1 MDNTIITRFP
11 PSPTGSL
18 HLGGARTA
26 IFNWLYARHMNGRF
40 VLRIED
46 TDLQR
51 STQESVDAIFEAMAW
66 LGIDWDEGPYFQSK
80 RFDIYKEHIDR
91 LVADG
96 SAYYCTCTPEQ
107 VDRMREEAK
116 KSGGKPKYDGSCRE
130 KNLQWEAGAVVR
142 FKAPLTGSTVIEDKI
157 RGNIAFAN
165 TELDD
170 FIIARGDGSPMYNLA
185 VVVDDITMNINFI
198 IRGDDHISNTPK
210 QILLYQALEEKIPD
224 FGHVPMVLGHD
235 KSRLSKRHGAMAVT
249 AYRDMGYHPDAMVN
263 FLVRLGWSHGDQEF
277 FTRNELIE
285 KFNLDHIG
293 RSAGVFNPEKLLALN
308 AEHIRNASSE
318 SLVPHLM
325 PFLEAKGIKTE
336 PGEFLNG
343 VIETLKP
350 RSKTFIEMADGAV
363 FYFQEKPVYDEKAAA
378 KFLKPALLVPMKQL
392 AEGIAGLAVFDEKNL
407 EDIFKQVMAD
417 AGLGFGKVA
426 QPVRVALT
434 GKTVSPGI
442 FEMILALGKEKVISR
457 LYDAVQWM
465 EKALG
470 TE

>member
-11 PSPTGSL
+11 PSPTGYL

-26 IFNWLYARHMNGRF
+26 IFNWLYARHMKGRF

-51 STQESVDAIFEAMAW
+51 STQESVDAIFEAMDW
-66 LGIDWDEGPYFQSK
+66 LGIDWDEGSFFQSK
-80 RFDIYKEHIDR
+80 RFDIYKEHIDQ
-91 LVADG
+91 LISSG

-107 VDRMREEAK
+107 VDRMREKAK
-116 KSGGKPKYDGSCRE
+116 QSGGKPKYDGSCRE
-130 KNLQWEAGAVVR
+130 KNLQWQEGAVVR
-142 FKAPLTGSTVIEDKI
+142 FKAPLAGTTVIEDKI

-170 FIIARGDGSPMYNLA
+170 FIIARSDGSPMYNLA

-210 QILLYQALEEKIPD
+210 QILLYQALGAKVPD

-235 KSRLSKRHGAMAVT
+235 KSRLSKRHGAMSVT
-249 AYRDMGYHPDAMVN
+249 AYRDMGYHPDALVN

-308 AEHIRNASSE
+308 AEHIRAASSE
-318 SLVPHLM
+318 SLVDHLM
-325 PFLEAKGIKTE
+325 PFLKEKGICAE
-336 PGEFLNG
+336 PGDYLYG

-350 RSKTFIEMADGAV
+350 RSKTFVEMAEGAE
-363 FYFQEKPVYDEKAAA
+363 FYFQEKPVYDEKASA
-378 KFLKPALLVPMKQL
+378 KFLKPDLLAPIKQL
-392 AEGIAGLAVFDEKNL
+392 ADGIAGLTEFDQKNL
-407 EDIFKQVMAD
+407 EDIFKQVMED
-417 AGLGFGKVA
+417 FGLGFGKVA

-457 LYDAVQWM
+457 LYDAVQLM
-465 EKALG
+465 GKAPA